1 MANNCDTEK
10 RYVIQE
16 VSGIP
21 GPQGPQGP
29 PGPPGPG
36 ATLPIAAGDIS
47 VTNPGFANL
56 QELLD
61 YLLYVEQEINSF
73 GLSKSVYEIGSVV
86 TLLNFSWV
94 LNKNPLTQQL
104 SGDNITTQNYGPA
117 TRNDSLVP
125 APNITGVNVGDS
137 FSWTLQ
143 VDDGITQPT
152 RNTSLAFYNGVYWGD
167 APIPGVIDSNWI
179 RTTFSK
185 SIQAGRGRNFT
196 SNAGVG
202 EYAWYAHRS
211 ALGTANFAAG
221 GFPGGF
227 EAPTVVSFVNA
238 LGFVENYNVY
248 RSTNPAIGPVAII
261 VS

>member
-1 MANNCDTEK
+1 MSNCETTK
-10 RYVIQE
+10 RYIIQE
-16 VSGIP
+16 VAGIP

-29 PGPPGPG
+29 AGPPGPG
-36 ATLPIAAGDIS
+36 VSVPIAADNIS

-61 YLLYVEQEINSF
+61 YLLYVEQEITSF
-73 GLSKSVYEIGSVV
+73 TLSQSAYEIGSVV
-86 TLLNFSWV
+86 SALNFSWA

-104 SGDNITTQNYGPA
+104 SGDNITIQNYGPV
-117 TRNDSLVP
+117 TRNAALI
-125 APNITGVNVGDS
+125 PNPVIFGVNVGDS

-167 APIPGVIDSNWI
+167 APIPGVIDSTWI
-179 RTTFSK
+179 RNTFAK
-185 SIQAGRGRNFT
+185 AIQAGKARNFT
-196 SNAGVG
+196 SNAGIG

-211 ALGTANFAAG
+211 ALGIANFAAG

-227 EAPTVVSFVNA
+227 EAPTVISFVNA

-248 RSTNPAIGPVAII
+248 RSTNPAIGPVDII